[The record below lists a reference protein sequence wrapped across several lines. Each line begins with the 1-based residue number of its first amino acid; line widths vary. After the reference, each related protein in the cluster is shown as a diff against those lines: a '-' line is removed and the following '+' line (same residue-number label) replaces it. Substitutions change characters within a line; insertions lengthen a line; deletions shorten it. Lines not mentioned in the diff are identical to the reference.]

1 VSSLFYAFYTEF
13 VRVVRSLKYDNDR
26 LKEQMI
32 SRLNN
37 KFLSASLSY
46 LDLPY
51 NKLVAK
57 LHEINKRFK
66 A

>member
-13 VRVVRSLKYDNDR
+13 VRVVRSLKYDNNR

-37 KFLSASLSY
+37 KFLLVSLSY
-46 LDLPY
+46 LDLLY
-51 NKLVAK
+51 NKLVVK